1 VKKTIHLWEFLE
13 EIVDNKAY
21 SPKYITWVS
30 REQGVFRLVD
40 SKAVAK
46 LWGQRKNRHDMTYEK
61 MSRAIRYYYERGII
75 RHVMGQ
81 KLIYQFG
88 DEINEKRRVKIPLK
102 IEENHQVCS

>member
-1 VKKTIHLWEFLE
+1 M
-13 EIVDNKAY
+13 
-21 SPKYITWVS
+21 S
-30 REQGVFRLVD
+30 REDGVFRLVD

-46 LWGQRKNRHDMTYEK
+46 LWGKRKNRLDMTYEK

-88 DEINEKRRVKIPLK
+88 KEINEKRQSKLSKSLTTTEPKTSDMTL
-102 IEENHQVCS
+102 